1 MQRRLSPALVIATVA
16 VVLAGTGSA
25 VAASVITSK
34 NIKDGT
40 IKLADLS
47 KSARKSLAGKAGPQG
62 ARGAA
67 GLNGAAGAAGPAG
80 LAGPAGS
87 ARAYAR
93 VTWYLP
99 STQKP
104 GFVAGFTKGFSDVT
118 RTSEGRY
125 CLTPSADV
133 DTANLPVF
141 VSVDWAQTVDPVGN
155 VSASWLTGQPECPAP
170 KIGVETMRIPSAG
183 GDAVVDNGTSFTV
196 MLP

>member
-1 MQRRLSPALVIATVA
+1 

-40 IKLADLS
+40 IKLADIS
-47 KSARKSLAGKAGPQG
+47 TSARKSLAGKAGPQG

-80 LAGPAGS
+80 QAGAPGT

-93 VTWYLP
+93 VTWFLP
-99 STQKP
+99 STGQP
-104 GFVAGFTKGFSDVT
+104 GLNADFTKGFSAVQ
-118 RTSEGRY
+118 RTSPGRY
-125 CLTPSADV
+125 CLTPSAGV
-133 DTANLPVF
+133 DTAHVPVF
-141 VSVDWAQTVDPVGN
+141 VTVDWAQTIDPVGN
-155 VSASWLTGQPECPAP
+155 VSASWLADQAECPAP

-183 GDAVVDNGTSFTV
+183 GDAIVDNGTSFTV